1 MKEGAELYAQLKLY
15 LKLCT
20 RHRDKSQMLSIIEE
34 PVTLQLFRDLFTIFY
49 EPLVRVYKSANVY
62 SSVTDFASFLDDTI
76 KVVEAAQRQ
85 DLGNADPNV
94 TVQSFIDLCAR
105 HENDFYKF
113 VHEVHTHDNGLFDQ
127 LMGWLEGILE
137 FLRKGPK
144 SLAQNGGVTGG
155 AGLDMNALLQ
165 GSVNMGIIDKDRAIA
180 EIDALVDWQMARKR
194 WHQDKTRRKM
204 AGGGG
209 DEHAGGTDIA
219 AVAADSGM
227 AGFRSSD
234 FGIHESDIADLGLG
248 ESDAEDDREEM
259 EEEEEDDNAA
269 VGGEDAITAERRRR
283 SRMKALQGRAGEP
296 EKPKVRELDRLRE
309 GFVGMLRGLLAE

>member
-1 MKEGAELYAQLKLY
+1 
-15 LKLCT
+15 
-20 RHRDKSQMLSIIEE
+20 
-34 PVTLQLFRDLFTIFY
+34 
-49 EPLVRVYKSANVY
+49 
-62 SSVTDFASFLDDTI
+62 
-76 KVVEAAQRQ
+76 
-85 DLGNADPNV
+85 
-94 TVQSFIDLCAR
+94 
-105 HENDFYKF
+105 
-113 VHEVHTHDNGLFDQ
+113 
-127 LMGWLEGILE
+127 MGWLEGILE

-209 DEHAGGTDIA
+209 DEHAGGTDTA
-219 AVAADSGM
+219 AAGADSGM

-269 VGGEDAITAERRRR
+269 VGGEDAIAAERRRR

-296 EKPKVRELDRLRE
+296 EKPKVRELARLRE